1 MRGSFESR
9 VFVLRVAS
17 IMVEKKKRKPALKKS
32 KKSSGGSMRDKINV
46 LALIEALEQHVLGEK
61 EMTAT
66 QVNAALALLKKT
78 MPDMSEPIRKLMQE
92 TENPKAHEDA
102 LKELE

>member
-1 MRGSFESR
+1 M
-9 VFVLRVAS
+9 A
-17 IMVEKKKRKPALKKS
+17 EKKNKKKTSARK
-32 KKSSGGSMRDKINV
+32 SGSENMRDKINV
-46 LALIEALEQHVLGEK
+46 RALIEALEQHVLGEK

-78 MPDMSEPIRKLMQE
+78 LPDLSEPVRKLMQE
-92 TENPKAHEDA
+92 AAPPRAHEDA

>member
-1 MRGSFESR
+1 MT
-9 VFVLRVAS
+9 
-17 IMVEKKKRKPALKKS
+17 EKKKKKTPAKKA
-32 KKSSGGSMRDKINV
+32 GGDKMRDKINV

-78 MPDMSEPIRKLMQE
+78 LPDLSEPSRKALKDAE
-92 TENPKAHEDA
+92 SPKAHEDA

>member
-1 MRGSFESR
+1 M
-9 VFVLRVAS
+9 
-17 IMVEKKKRKPALKKS
+17 
-32 KKSSGGSMRDKINV
+32 
-46 LALIEALEQHVLGEK
+46 LGEK

-78 MPDMSEPIRKLMQE
+78 MPDLSEPIRRLMQE
-92 TENPKAHEDA
+92 TETPKAHEDA